1 MFNRCLTKHKKQEI
15 SEDILYS
22 YYRNSF
28 QKAQLWQD
36 LNIIFF
42 TINFGAKLIF
52 WQWKPLK
59 IRRSGFNGFILQ
71 ILRIMMFNEWKK
83 LLESIKYKN
92 LWKQKFGCY
101 WLTFLIYFHKQL
113 KELQNCIPLRSLF
126 CSNGFIQVCILYLS
140 FWKTS
145 VLLPVF
151 FFCSVFWIWFHLY
164 RLNNICIIIIYIDVG
179 SSVILFLCWF
189 VKNRVVTHK

>member
-1 MFNRCLTKHKKQEI
+1 MAGFKHHF
-15 SEDILYS
+15 LYNKLWS
-22 YYRNSF
+22 KTYLLAVKAIENQKEWF
-28 QKAQLWQD
+28 QWLH
-36 LNIIFF
+36 F
-42 TINFGAKLIF
+42 TDM
-52 WQWKPLK
+52 
-59 IRRSGFNGFILQ
+59 
-71 ILRIMMFNEWKK
+71 RIMMFNEWKK

-126 CSNGFIQVCILYLS
+126 CSNGFIQVYILYLS

-151 FFCSVFWIWFHLY
+151 FVCSVFWIWFHLY